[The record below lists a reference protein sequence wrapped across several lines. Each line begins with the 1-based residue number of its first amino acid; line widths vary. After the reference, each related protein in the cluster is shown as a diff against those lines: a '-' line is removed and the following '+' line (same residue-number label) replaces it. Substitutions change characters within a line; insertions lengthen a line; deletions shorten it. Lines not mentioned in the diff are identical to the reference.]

1 MMSLDTISL
10 KDKKLIIIDFLQ
22 RCNTY
27 SEQMLEGYEKLLEE
41 SDDIPV
47 SEIQQKIQNWAT
59 YRKFNEYAIGELEF
73 EELDS
78 WF

>member
-1 MMSLDTISL
+1 MSLDTISL

-27 SEQMLEGYEKLLEE
+27 SEQMLEGYEKQLEGN
-41 SDDIPV
+41 DVIPA
-47 SEIQQKIQNWAT
+47 SEIQQKIHDWVT
-59 YRKFNEYAIGELEF
+59 YRKFNEHAIGELEL
-73 EELDS
+73 EALDN

>member
-41 SDDIPV
+41 SGDIPA

-59 YRKFNEYAIGELEF
+59 YRKFNEYAIGELEL